1 MMRKITTL
9 MNEFCSVLIQV
20 ERNGITI
27 DIDALDALES
37 DYKKEYN
44 TLKEKLNGLAEIA
57 LGDTPFSLSSNDDLS
72 MLIFSRKP
80 KVKKKWAEVFNLG
93 TEMIDGVRKAKRP
106 IKMSKFIFN
115 SNIKE
120 YANIQYKTKAYQC
133 MSCNGSGMKCKKLQ
147 SGVLSK
153 VKRKCLYC
161 NGVGIQYEDLNSI
174 AGFKQLPRNVDDLA
188 AHGYKCNKNKLIELA
203 KDAEGD
209 AKIFLS
215 SMVRFNAISH
225 YLSSFIK
232 GIRENVGRDGVL
244 HTQFMQCVTATGRLS
259 SRNPNFHNQPRG
271 GTFPIRQVVV
281 SRWGEGRIVE
291 ADYAQLEFRIASA
304 LAKDDTAIQD
314 IIDGV
319 DVHQRTADILTRAGQ
334 LTSRQDAKTHTFKP
348 LYGGTTGTKA
358 EQVYYKEFLNRY
370 SNIKEWHN
378 TLLDKADR
386 YKKIQLPTGRLYKMP
401 WAHKSEWGG
410 VYGATKIKN
419 YPVQGFA
426 TADIVPLATVLLDN
440 LYKKHKLKSLI
451 INEVHDSI
459 VTDAYPGEETLVT
472 DLKVEAMLGVIPELK
487 RRFNY
492 DLNVPL
498 EVEVKCGKNWLDM
511 DVIKTGG
518 SHIEN
523 NS

>member
-1 MMRKITTL
+1 MEKIIKL
-9 MNEFCSVLIQV
+9 MNEFCDVLIQI

-27 DIDALDALES
+27 DITALDNLE
-37 DYKKEYN
+37 KEYR
-44 TLKEKLNGLAEIA
+44 TEHEKLKEKLDILARNA

-80 KVKKKWAEVFNLG
+80 KNKKKWAEIFGLG
-93 TEMIDGVRKAKRP
+93 TELVDGVRKAKRP
-106 IKMSKFIFN
+106 AKMSRLEFN
-115 SNIKE
+115 KNIK
-120 YANIQYKTKAYQC
+120 YNANIQYKTKAHQC
-133 MSCNGSGMKCKKLQ
+133 TSCNGSGMKCKRLK
-147 SGVLSK
+147 SGLISK
-153 VKRKCLYC
+153 VKKKCLYC
-161 NGVGIQYEDLNSI
+161 NGIGIQYEDLDKI

-188 AHGYKCNKNKLIELA
+188 VHGYKCNKNKLIELV

-225 YLSSFIK
+225 YLSSFIR

-271 GTFPIRQVVV
+271 GTFPIRQVVI
-281 SRWGEGRIVE
+281 SRWGKGRIIE
-291 ADYAQLEFRIASA
+291 ADYSQLEFRIASA
-304 LAKDDTAIQD
+304 LAKDKVAIED
-314 IIDGV
+314 IIDGL
-319 DVHQRTADILTRAGQ
+319 DVHQRTADILTKAGQ
-334 LTSRQDAKTHTFKP
+334 PTSRQDAKTHTFKP

-358 EQVYYKEFLNRY
+358 EQIYYKEFLSRY

-378 TLLDKADR
+378 TLLDKADK

-401 WAHKSEWGG
+401 WARRNEWGT

-426 TADIVPLATVLLDN
+426 TADIVPLATVLLDK

-459 VTDAYPGEETLVT
+459 VTDAYPGEEEFVA
-472 DLKVEAMLGVIPELK
+472 DLKIEAMLGVIPELK

-492 DLNVPL
+492 DLEVPL

-511 DVIKTGG
+511 EVIKTGG
-518 SHIEN
+518 SNIEK

>member
-1 MMRKITTL
+1 MRKITTL

-161 NGVGIQYEDLNSI
+161 NGVGIQYEDLNNI

-334 LTSRQDAKTHTFKP
+334 LTSRQD
-348 LYGGTTGTKA
+348 YTKCLGRTKVHGDWFM
-358 EQVYYKEFLNRY
+358 EQ
-370 SNIKEWHN
+370 
-378 TLLDKADR
+378 
-386 YKKIQLPTGRLYKMP
+386 
-401 WAHKSEWGG
+401 
-410 VYGATKIKN
+410 
-419 YPVQGFA
+419 
-426 TADIVPLATVLLDN
+426 
-440 LYKKHKLKSLI
+440 LK
-451 INEVHDSI
+451 
-459 VTDAYPGEETLVT
+459 
-472 DLKVEAMLGVIPELK
+472 
-487 RRFNY
+487 
-492 DLNVPL
+492 
-498 EVEVKCGKNWLDM
+498 
-511 DVIKTGG
+511 
-518 SHIEN
+518 
-523 NS
+523 